1 MIVADFR
8 KKLFMIISAL
18 LCSLFGCTAQQQKFE
33 RLDTEAFEQA
43 ISDTSVVRLDVRST
57 DEYSSGHIANAVN
70 IDVMKSDFEAR
81 AAALLPK
88 DKTIAVYCR
97 SGRRSKKAAGIL
109 VENGYKVIEL
119 NNGIT
124 GWINAGKETVR

>member
-1 MIVADFR
+1 M
-8 KKLFMIISAL
+8 KKLFMIISAVLCNL
-18 LCSLFGCTAQQQKFE
+18 LGCTAQQQKFE
-33 RLDTEAFEQA
+33 RIDTEAFEQV
-43 ISDTSVVRLDVRST
+43 ISDTSVVRLDVRT
-57 DEYSSGHIANAVN
+57 IEEYSSGHIANAVN
-70 IDVMKSDFEAR
+70 IDVTKDAF
-81 AAALLPK
+81 AAQATSLLPK